1 MILPKQQFHT
11 HEIKK
16 LYDMRELMT
25 MMAVEAI
32 AMAASDKGTKENILF
47 MAMMLLLYIYTE
59 ILNL

>member
-1 MILPKQQFHT
+1 
-11 HEIKK
+11 
-16 LYDMRELMT
+16 MRELMT